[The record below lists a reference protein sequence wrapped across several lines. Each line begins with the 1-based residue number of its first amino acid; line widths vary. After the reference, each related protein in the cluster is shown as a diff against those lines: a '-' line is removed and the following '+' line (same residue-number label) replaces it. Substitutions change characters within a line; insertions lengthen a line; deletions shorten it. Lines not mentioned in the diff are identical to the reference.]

1 MKEFKRWILEAKQN
15 LQVSC
20 LFLWTGRLCLLWVR
34 VQHEGGSYPKRAGDQ
49 CVQLGTAVPWWGAPC
64 SSWGH
69 PPPPPLLWAGDGSKK
84 KYWSVLLCLIRGL
97 VCFGFFSKI
106 HVQNLKQL
114 KWGDCSDVGKCT
126 HWVATLSRRHL
137 RVLPGACGNPAW
149 PRPPLHLGRE
159 WAEPA
164 AEQASCL
171 PTARVGNPINEGSPR
186 WISLIWWGVWFCS
199 PFFWVGSGVET
210 EWSPC
215 ERRCPF
221 SPAVGCCSVVEAGAA

>member
-1 MKEFKRWILEAKQN
+1 MGISPELLKEQCLKCIYLYYDSCAWKINRFRTAAIMKEFKRWILEAKQN

-69 PPPPPLLWAGDGSKK
+69 PPPPPLLWAGDGGKK

-126 HWVATLSRRHL
+126 EWPPWAGGISVCFQVPAGILPDLGLRYTWGGNGPSRLRSRH
-137 RVLPGACGNPAW
+137 PAC
-149 PRPPLHLGRE
+149 RLRE
-159 WAEPA
+159 WEIP
-164 AEQASCL
+164 
-171 PTARVGNPINEGSPR
+171 
-186 WISLIWWGVWFCS
+186 
-199 PFFWVGSGVET
+199 
-210 EWSPC
+210 
-215 ERRCPF
+215 
-221 SPAVGCCSVVEAGAA
+221 